1 METFDTIIIGT
12 GQAAGTLLSSLIPNE
27 SSIAVI
33 EGGKP
38 GGSCVNHGCTP
49 TKTLVASAKAI
60 HTARQGAEYGFEG
73 GPARVDFNRIRERM
87 NDIRNGSKE
96 GMTQWLE
103 NTENVTFIR
112 NWAHFT
118 GPDTVKAGN
127 REIRGKKIII
137 NTGTRASVPP
147 IPGLDRVSW
156 LDNAGILD
164 LAELPAH
171 LVIIGGGYIGI
182 EFAQVFRRFGSEVT
196 ILQRGSQVMPR
207 EDADV
212 AEAIRKFLE
221 KEGISVHLET
231 ETKRVREDERGVA
244 IETEGPG
251 GPASLNGSHLF
262 VATGRKPNSD
272 RLNPE
277 AAGISTD
284 QKGFIRVDDH
294 CRTGV
299 EGIFAVGDV
308 NGKGAFT
315 HTSVNDGEVL
325 LDYLFDGPRKV
336 SHRTPVYAL
345 FTDPPLGR
353 VGMTEKEAVQSG
365 KRVLKA
371 EMPMSKISRAREMSE
386 TTGFVKLL
394 VDADTDLILGASIL
408 GIGGDEIIGMFA
420 ALIQAQVPCSTFR
433 QTVLVHPT
441 VAELMPWI
449 LDRLQPVS
457 TPPPTTTSSR

>member
-1 METFDTIIIGT
+1 MENFDTIIIGT
-12 GQAAGTLLSSLIPNE
+12 GQATGTLLSRLIPNE

-38 GGSCVNHGCTP
+38 GGSCVNYGCTP

-60 HTARQGAEYGFEG
+60 HTARQGAEYGFEEG
-73 GPARVDFNRIRERM
+73 ATHVDFNRIRERM
-87 NDIRNGSKE
+87 NGIRNGSKE
-96 GMTQWLE
+96 GMTRWLE
-103 NTENVTFIR
+103 STENVTFIR
-112 NWAHFT
+112 DWAHFT
-118 GPDTVKAGN
+118 GKDTVKAGN

-164 LAELPAH
+164 LEELPSH

-182 EFAQVFRRFGSEVT
+182 EFAQIFRRFGSEVT

-212 AEAIRKFLE
+212 AEAIRELLE

-231 ETKRVREDERGVA
+231 ETKRVREDERGVV

-251 GPASLNGSHLF
+251 GPATLQGSHLF

-277 AAGISTD
+277 VAGISTD
-284 QKGFIRVDDH
+284 QKGFIRVDDY

-299 EGIFAVGDV
+299 DGVFAVGDV

-315 HTSVNDGEVL
+315 HTSVNDGEVV
-325 LDYLFDGPRKV
+325 LDYLYGGQRTISQRK
-336 SHRTPVYAL
+336 PVYAL

-365 KRVLKA
+365 KRVMKA
-371 EMPMSKISRAREMSE
+371 EMPMSKISRAKEMSE

-394 VDADTDLILGASIL
+394 VDADTDQILGASIL
-408 GIGGDEIIGMFA
+408 GIGGDEIIALFA
-420 ALIQAQVPCSTFR
+420 ALMQAEIPCSVFR
-433 QTVLVHPT
+433 KTVLVHPT
-441 VAELMPWI
+441 VSELMPWI
-449 LDRLQPVS
+449 LDGLKPVS
-457 TPPPTTTSSR
+457 TPPPTATSSR

>member
-1 METFDTIIIGT
+1 
-12 GQAAGTLLSSLIPNE
+12 
-27 SSIAVI
+27 
-33 EGGKP
+33 
-38 GGSCVNHGCTP
+38 
-49 TKTLVASAKAI
+49 
-60 HTARQGAEYGFEG
+60 
-73 GPARVDFNRIRERM
+73 
-87 NDIRNGSKE
+87 
-96 GMTQWLE
+96 MTQWLE